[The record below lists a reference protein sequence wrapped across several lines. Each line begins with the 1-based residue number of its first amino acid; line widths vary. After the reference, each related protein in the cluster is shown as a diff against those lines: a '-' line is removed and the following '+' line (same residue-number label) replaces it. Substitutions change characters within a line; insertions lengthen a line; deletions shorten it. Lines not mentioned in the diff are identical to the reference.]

1 MPRFGRRTGQAT
13 VETMLLI
20 SVVSIAIAAVLIV
33 WSDTVQINTRSL
45 SSSLAEELTGNGPEP
60 HVQ

>member
-1 MPRFGRRTGQAT
+1 MARGQAT